1 MFREILSI
9 KDLNVNYIAG
19 NEDFKILKNVDFTL
33 FKNEILGIVGES
45 GSGKTTLSKCLMG
58 VLDREETRISFNQYV
73 IGSVEIDSSFENI
86 KKLRGCFINMVMQNP
101 VLSLNPTMTIEDHFR
116 IVLKDV
122 SGIKIRGEQNYL
134 INNILKD
141 VTIEDCSDI
150 LKKYPMEL
158 SVGMNQRINIALSI
172 INNPKILILDEPT
185 SSVDENNRQ
194 KILDTVGI
202 LARKNFT
209 SVVLITHDLL
219 SAIKFCNRIIV
230 MKDGLIVD
238 SFHSNQ
244 NKFVHSYTRKLYK
257 NSLLKR
263 NIIKN
268 TGGDVLIEMDNVCKS
283 FANVKVLD
291 NFSMR
296 LMKGETL
303 GIIGP
308 SGSGKT
314 TISKLILGFYKP
326 SSGVIRIKKFLK
338 IEIIFQNANSSLNH
352 NQKIFK
358 ILNEENYINNK
369 KKYSDDL
376 LFSLL
381 KDFNL
386 PKNILE
392 KYVAELSEGQKQII
406 SIIRG
411 LLNNP
416 DVIIF
421 DEPTSSL
428 DTISQK
434 KILDLLI
441 KVKNKYNLTYIFISH
456 NQRVIRYM
464 CDRNIFI

>member
-1 MFREILSI
+1 
-9 KDLNVNYIAG
+9 
-19 NEDFKILKNVDFTL
+19 
-33 FKNEILGIVGES
+33 
-45 GSGKTTLSKCLMG
+45 
-58 VLDREETRISFNQYV
+58 
-73 IGSVEIDSSFENI
+73 
-86 KKLRGCFINMVMQNP
+86 
-101 VLSLNPTMTIEDHFR
+101 
-116 IVLKDV
+116 
-122 SGIKIRGEQNYL
+122 
-134 INNILKD
+134 
-141 VTIEDCSDI
+141 
-150 LKKYPMEL
+150 
-158 SVGMNQRINIALSI
+158 
-172 INNPKILILDEPT
+172 
-185 SSVDENNRQ
+185 
-194 KILDTVGI
+194 
-202 LARKNFT
+202 
-209 SVVLITHDLL
+209 
-219 SAIKFCNRIIV
+219 
-230 MKDGLIVD
+230 MKDGRIVD